1 MAYTAAMYTPR
12 HFPRVDLPLRA
23 LALTAMAAIG
33 TSCAIVS
40 YRHDDAPVERP
51 APRSDMLY
59 YRVRPLQGVSMGG
72 MDELKR
78 SMKKN
83 DVFAAA
89 ELVDEPT
96 ARGVCVDVHAVW
108 VPPSIGALAYGYVDL
123 GLLAILPLY
132 SDSMGYDVQYM
143 VYVGGRKVRLY
154 EYPIRRRVFMW
165 LPVLPFAWVNLLTS
179 DETDAFSAVT
189 RRFFAEASRDGAF
202 DGRGTLS
209 SAPAPQPRAMPPG
222 S

>member
-1 MAYTAAMYTPR
+1 MSTRRPSLRIDRA
-12 HFPRVDLPLRA
+12 LRA
-23 LALTAMAAIG
+23 LALAAMATLG

-40 YRHDDAPVERP
+40 YRHPDAPTERP
-51 APRSDMLY
+51 APRGDALY
-59 YRVRPLQGVSMGG
+59 YRVQPLQGISMGG

-96 ARGVCVDVHAVW
+96 ARGVCVDVHALW

-123 GLLAILPLY
+123 SLLAALPLY
-132 SDSMGYDVQYM
+132 SDSMGYDVQYT
-143 VYVGGRKVRLY
+143 VYVDGRKIRLY

-165 LPVLPFAWVNLLTS
+165 LPLLPFAWVNLLTEN
-179 DETDAFSAVT
+179 ETDAFSAVT
-189 RRFFAEASRDGAF
+189 RRFFFEASRDGAF
-202 DGRGTLS
+202 DGRGALPPP
-209 SAPAPQPRAMPPG
+209 APARASQPA